1 MREDMSKLIVE
12 RARLNSGVQR
22 KGRAK
27 NLEDMP
33 LHEGMRNAQ
42 SLRGNPKYFN
52 ENLAPLRRFLDRQ
65 VGRPWNKVYADIA
78 AHLRVNSTVQQHVR
92 DHLHD
97 FVAVV
102 ARENISSNRGAS
114 PDGIWRQEFYVH
126 PSTGLLCRT
135 DKLKKAKARRRPK
148 S

>member
-1 MREDMSKLIVE
+1 MREDMSKLIVA
-12 RARLNSGVQR
+12 RARLNSGAQR

-27 NLEDMP
+27 DLEDMP
-33 LHEGMRNAQ
+33 LHEGMRRAQ
-42 SLRGNPKYFN
+42 ELRGNPKYLN
-52 ENLAPLRRFLDRQ
+52 ENLAPLRRFLERQ

-78 AHLRVNSTVQQHVR
+78 AHLRVTSTVQQHVR

-102 ARENISSNRGAS
+102 ARENIRSKRGAS
-114 PDGIWRQEFYVH
+114 PGGIWGQEFYVH

-135 DKLKKAKARRRPK
+135 DKLRKAKARRRPK